1 MVRKLSVQGNIEFV
15 EPEAVF
21 SSLFGDDQFMR
32 CYHKVVNEDPDAAI
46 SSWTADGKR
55 TVCFRAPLNAPGL
68 VRRFIGTDVLRVS
81 EIQQYERHGNC
92 FTITSE
98 PVVEGAAG
106 ELFSTNGNIVLEP
119 SKPGTGCLIT
129 MNIILHCKTTVWG
142 IQSMVEA
149 FMEVKAIKSFDR
161 WMEVASQ
168 FCREQPALAGTSLIP
183 SRMVE
188 EAFSSDDS
196 FYDLEEAAE
205 VDSNRT
211 SIIETEIAGP
221 VELVEVLEM
230 GVTGR
235 ADCDT
240 WLPQA
245 VVQHLSDLRSS
256 NEASRAHMKR
266 LDADLQKL
274 QTNFGILSSQLQ
286 EVQLQQQYLQ
296 QQAVWGLVGLA
307 VTTALLF
314 GIGHAYMRSQ
324 R

>member
-1 MVRKLSVQGNIEFV
+1 
-15 EPEAVF
+15 
-21 SSLFGDDQFMR
+21 
-32 CYHKVVNEDPDAAI
+32 
-46 SSWTADGKR
+46 
-55 TVCFRAPLNAPGL
+55 
-68 VRRFIGTDVLRVS
+68 
-81 EIQQYERHGNC
+81 
-92 FTITSE
+92 
-98 PVVEGAAG
+98 
-106 ELFSTNGNIVLEP
+106 
-119 SKPGTGCLIT
+119 
-129 MNIILHCKTTVWG
+129 
-142 IQSMVEA
+142 MVEA
-149 FMEVKAIKSFDR
+149 FMEMKAIKSFDQ

-168 FCREQPALAGTSLIP
+168 FCREQPALAGTSLMP

-245 VVQHLSDLRSS
+245 VVQQLSDLRSS
-256 NEASRAHMKR
+256 NEASRAHMER
-266 LDADLQKL
+266 LGADLKKL